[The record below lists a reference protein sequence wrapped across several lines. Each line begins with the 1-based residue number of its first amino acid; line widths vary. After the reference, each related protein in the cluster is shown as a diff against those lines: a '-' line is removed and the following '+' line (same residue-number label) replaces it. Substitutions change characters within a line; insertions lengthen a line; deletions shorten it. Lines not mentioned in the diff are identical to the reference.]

1 MSIMT
6 LEEKKQ
12 IYYSVMRS
20 VKKMLDQQLN
30 ELKATT
36 VKSAAKK
43 ASERFNKLVRY
54 NDTTKEYFIDPDAFK
69 EYIATI
75 KEPAL
80 KKRFIKLYNEDKL
93 ADRLVAQTHILSNI
107 SQSDLEWIRD
117 NTDISL
123 SPEFFEGNEQ
133 SYGKG
138 YKNTSRK
145 PTRDEHDFFRFF
157 NSCGTDTEGMTPE
170 NIERYRKAWRGF
182 IEYTLGID
190 PMMI

>member
-1 MSIMT
+1 MT

-54 NDTTKEYFIDPDAFK
+54 NDATKEYFIDPDAFK

-75 KEPAL
+75 EEPAL

-93 ADRLVAQTHILSNI
+93 ADRFVS
-107 SQSDLEWIRD
+107 
-117 NTDISL
+117 
-123 SPEFFEGNEQ
+123 
-133 SYGKG
+133 
-138 YKNTSRK
+138 
-145 PTRDEHDFFRFF
+145 
-157 NSCGTDTEGMTPE
+157 
-170 NIERYRKAWRGF
+170 
-182 IEYTLGID
+182 
-190 PMMI
+190 